1 MPMRKQYIIDPVS
14 TPANGEFSF
23 ASGNSNLAF
32 NIQESDSEFLIGGSV
47 KLSFKFKILDA
58 ADAIETTAEKVGV
71 SPQCG
76 LHGLFSQVDFHS
88 YSTNVSISSIKNYP
102 RMVSSLLSVGLAD
115 YYDTQNGQ
123 QQAGVSYGREYNSS
137 NVGIYLSVS
146 PETEQSYT
154 IKPYMGALEESWYLG
169 NTLRNGIGGGKLN
182 FTLAS
187 NGMALT
193 NYDIATAT
201 DYEYVISDVKLQ
213 YETYVAS
220 EEEQMAGRLK
230 NDWVESYTDMVRESE
245 NRSPSAEEIQRNWEA
260 TASQSMNNPAPVTW
274 RDYNS
279 YLTTIQSDNANVS
292 LNLGLS
298 RVHSIFSNFVKS
310 STLNNLATDG
320 ADSNKTYLMEDNAGD
335 MIPFDT
341 LTMTKGNQLFPAN
354 YTLSTNVKDNN
365 YVGTADD
372 NSNDR
377 CAEIVKYYLDS
388 VIPYV
393 DNKYNQ
399 ASSEN
404 SLSNTQYR
412 QRVKEDDMGG
422 KGSGIGTGQLSTL
435 DGTSNFQFSPL
446 GLQINTDNTGTFVN
460 HSAFI
465 YALADRTL
473 SWSGGQIAV
482 VS

>member
-1 MPMRKQYIIDPVS
+1 MPLRKQYIIDPVS
-14 TPANGEFSF
+14 TPSNSEFSF
-23 ASGNSNLAF
+23 SSGNSNIAF

-47 KLSFKFKILDA
+47 KLSFKFKILDPA
-58 ADAIETTAEKVGV
+58 NAIETDAQKVGV

-115 YYDTQNGQ
+115 KYDTMNGQ
-123 QQAGVSYGREYNSS
+123 QQAGVSYGQEYNSS
-137 NVGIYLSVS
+137 NVGIYLTTT

-154 IKPYMGALEESWYLG
+154 IKPYMGALEQSWYLG

-193 NYDIATAT
+193 NYDIGTAT

-230 NDWVESYTDMVRESE
+230 NDWVESYTDMVRETE
-245 NRSPSAEEIQRNWEA
+245 NRSPSPEEIQRNWES

-298 RVHSIFSNFVKS
+298 RVHSIFTNFVKS
-310 STLNNLATDG
+310 STLNNLGTNN
-320 ADSNKTYLMEDNAGD
+320 ADSNKTYFMEDSAGD

-341 LTMTKGNQLFPAN
+341 LTMTKGNQLFPAS

-365 YVGTADD
+365 YVGTTDGF
-372 NSNDR
+372 SNDR

-388 VIPYV
+388 VVPYV
-393 DNKYNQ
+393 DNKYQQGACDN
-399 ASSEN
+399 N
-404 SLSNTQYR
+404 LSNGQYR
-412 QRVKEDDMGG
+412 ERVSEDIMGG
-422 KGSGIGTGQLSTL
+422 KGAGVGVGQLSTL

-446 GLQINTDNTGTFVN
+446 GLQINTDNTGTFEN

-473 SWSGGQIAV
+473 SWSSGQIAV

>member
-1 MPMRKQYIIDPVS
+1 MS
-14 TPANGEFSF
+14 
-23 ASGNSNLAF
+23 
-32 NIQESDSEFLIGGSV
+32 
-47 KLSFKFKILDA
+47 
-58 ADAIETTAEKVGV
+58 
-71 SPQCG
+71 
-76 LHGLFSQVDFHS
+76 
-88 YSTNVSISSIKNYP
+88 
-102 RMVSSLLSVGLAD
+102 
-115 YYDTQNGQ
+115 
-123 QQAGVSYGREYNSS
+123 
-137 NVGIYLSVS
+137 
-146 PETEQSYT
+146 
-154 IKPYMGALEESWYLG
+154 
-169 NTLRNGIGGGKLN
+169 
-182 FTLAS
+182 
-187 NGMALT
+187 
-193 NYDIATAT
+193 
-201 DYEYVISDVKLQ
+201 
-213 YETYVAS
+213 
-220 EEEQMAGRLK
+220 
-230 NDWVESYTDMVRESE
+230 
-245 NRSPSAEEIQRNWEA
+245 
-260 TASQSMNNPAPVTW
+260 NPAPVTW

-298 RVHSIFSNFVKS
+298 RVHSIFANFVKS
-310 STLNNLATDG
+310 ATLNNLATDG

-388 VIPYV
+388 VVPYV

-404 SLSNTQYR
+404 SLSNSQYR
-412 QRVKEDDMGG
+412 QRVKEDDIGG
-422 KGSGIGTGQLSTL
+422 KASGLGTGQLSTL

-446 GLQINTDNTGTFVN
+446 GLQINTDNTGSFVN

-473 SWSGGQIAV
+473 SFSGGQIAV